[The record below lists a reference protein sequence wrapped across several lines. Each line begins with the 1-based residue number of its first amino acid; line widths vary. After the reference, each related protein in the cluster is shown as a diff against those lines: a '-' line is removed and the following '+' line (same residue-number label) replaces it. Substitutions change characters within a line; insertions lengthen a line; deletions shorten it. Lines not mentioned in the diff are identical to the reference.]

1 MIIHVCPV
9 CSSQIAYLENLLKVY
24 NEEICR
30 LQQAELSLTD
40 MEAEDSLYIQEH
52 KLKRKVSLQ
61 CANTDIKAVKS
72 KCLRQ
77 PEWQLLTPPSRVLLL
92 FFQMMKI
99 YEKLC
104 ELKGCSTLTG
114 RAIEQR
120 ISYKSTRYPEIN
132 RRVSCTLL
140 GLLSNLRGGLRR
152 NRARLFLHQLPRWNQ
167 IQLWWLWF

>member
-61 CANTDIKAVKS
+61 CGAARWLPLSNTDIKAVKINVYDS
-72 KCLRQ
+72 LSGSCSHL
-77 PEWQLLTPPSRVLLL
+77 PHVSSSFFSRWWR
-92 FFQMMKI
+92 FMKN
-99 YEKLC
+99 C
-104 ELKGCSTLTG
+104 V
-114 RAIEQR
+114 
-120 ISYKSTRYPEIN
+120 N
-132 RRVSCTLL
+132 
-140 GLLSNLRGGLRR
+140 
-152 NRARLFLHQLPRWNQ
+152 
-167 IQLWWLWF
+167 

>member
-61 CANTDIKAVKS
+61 CGAAWWLPLSNTDIKAVKS

-77 PEWQLLTPPSRVLLL
+77 PVWQLLTPPSRVLLL

-120 ISYKSTRYPEIN
+120 ITYKSTRYPEIN

-140 GLLSNLRGGLRR
+140 GLLSNPRGGLRR
-152 NRARLFLHQLPRWNQ
+152 ICNRTRLFLH
-167 IQLWWLWF
+167 